1 MLHVQVASIIATAD
15 EEPIRISA
23 AATAGALQERNTE
36 CTRPMLCRTVAWARA
51 SLSSWHPVRRC
62 SLHFTGTVR
71 ALDPSLGVA
80 SREYVLAARQNI
92 NIKPKFHT
100 SGAGT
105 ARRYYQMHGRHN
117 YQMHGRH

>member
-1 MLHVQVASIIATAD
+1 
-15 EEPIRISA
+15 
-23 AATAGALQERNTE
+23 
-36 CTRPMLCRTVAWARA
+36 
-51 SLSSWHPVRRC
+51 
-62 SLHFTGTVR
+62 
-71 ALDPSLGVA
+71 LGVA

-105 ARRYYQMHGRHN
+105 ARHYYQIHGRHN